1 MTTVLVTGA
10 TGNVGRPLVTLL
22 ADAGAKVRAV
32 TRRPDVV
39 TFPVGVDVV
48 TSASAGIGGAD
59 AVFLNSRALGD
70 DLATVVKEARSAGV
84 TRLVALS
91 AINADDDFSLQPSRF
106 RGDRNK
112 EVEQLA
118 ADSGLEWVSLRP
130 AMFASNVAGMWSA
143 QLQAG
148 DVVRGPYASAS
159 MAPIVER
166 DIAAV
171 AAQALLTDHLN
182 GRKIALTG
190 PHTFTNAE
198 LVDVIGAVLD
208 RPFRYTRFRPRSCGS
223 NSSDWAFRLPSP
235 MPTSPIW
242 PRPWTSQPKSPM
254 RWKRSWAVRRSRS
267 RTGLPTIAPYS
278 PTNKEVKP

>member
-22 ADAGAKVRAV
+22 ANAGAKVRAV
-32 TRRPDVV
+32 SRRPDGAG
-39 TFPVGVDVV
+39 FPSGVDVV
-48 TSASAGIGGAD
+48 ASASTGLGGAD

-70 DLATVVKEARSAGV
+70 DLAAVVGQARSEGV

-118 ADSGLEWVSLRP
+118 VDSGLEWVSLRP
-130 AMFASNVAGMWSA
+130 TVFVSNLAGMWSP

-148 DVVRGPYASAS
+148 DVVSGPYASSS
-159 MAPIVER
+159 MAPIAER

-171 AAQALLTDHLN
+171 AARALLTDDLN
-182 GRKIALTG
+182 GRKIDLTG
-190 PHTFTNAE
+190 PHAFTNAE
-198 LVDVIGAVLD
+198 LVDVIGAVLG
-208 RPFRYTRFRPRSCGS
+208 RPLRYQEVRLEDVRKRFVGLGFPAAFADAYIAYQALTVDTPAAVSHEIDTILGRPAQSFANWVADHR
-223 NSSDWAFRLPSP
+223 ALF
-235 MPTSPIW
+235 TS
-242 PRPWTSQPKSPM
+242 RQ
-254 RWKRSWAVRRSRS
+254 A
-267 RTGLPTIAPYS
+267 G
-278 PTNKEVKP
+278 

>member
-32 TRRPDVV
+32 TRRPDLL
-39 TFPVGVDVV
+39 TFPAGVDVV
-48 TSASAGIGGAD
+48 ASASAGLGGAD

-70 DLATVVKEARSAGV
+70 DLATVVKRARSEGV

-112 EVEQLA
+112 EAEQLA
-118 ADSGLEWVSLRP
+118 VDAGLEWVSLRP
-130 AMFASNVAGMWSA
+130 AAFATNVAGMWSA

-171 AAQALLTDHLN
+171 AAQALLTDDLN
-182 GRKIALTG
+182 GRRIALTG
-190 PHTFTNAE
+190 PQAFTNAE

-208 RPFRYTRFRPRSCGS
+208 RPLHYHEVPPEIVRQQFVGLGFPAAFADSYIAYLAVTIDTPAVVTHEVETILGRPAESFANWVADHR
-223 NSSDWAFRLPSP
+223 ALF
-235 MPTSPIW
+235 
-242 PRPWTSQPKSPM
+242 
-254 RWKRSWAVRRSRS
+254 
-267 RTGLPTIAPYS
+267 
-278 PTNKEVKP
+278 TNQQGG